1 VVDCSGKE
9 GIQKFSFRG
18 DDYKDKKYIRVCFY
32 NTNLSEMAVLVS
44 GNPISPEE
52 ESNNNLQS
60 LSLSSNLN
68 LQSNNNNEEESI
80 SPEEEVSNLVN
91 EDLDISD
98 IISLL
103 EEEEEEK

>member
-1 VVDCSGKE
+1 
-9 GIQKFSFRG
+9 
-18 DDYKDKKYIRVCFY
+18 
-32 NTNLSEMAVLVS
+32 MAVLVS

-60 LSLSSNLN
+60 LSLSPNLN
-68 LQSNNNNEEESI
+68 LQSNNNEEESI
-80 SPEEEVSNLVN
+80 SPEEEVSNLVD

-103 EEEEEEK
+103 EEEEKKE